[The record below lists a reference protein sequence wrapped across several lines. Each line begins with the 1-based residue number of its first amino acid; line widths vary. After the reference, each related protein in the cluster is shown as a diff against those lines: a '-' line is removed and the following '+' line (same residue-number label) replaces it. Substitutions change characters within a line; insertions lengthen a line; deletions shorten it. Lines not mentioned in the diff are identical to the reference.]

1 MSQDNVTWVEF
12 DDAPDA
18 QDREAWRAYKAAV
31 NEALEQLRDMPQWQK
46 RRNTIW
52 HLAWAEVTTGATAAQ
67 VFKRRDCVS
76 KSAYYNPDKDWYHND
91 LFREVLTAVTRL
103 TRAYVENKNARRLAH
118 REEQIREMEYGA
130 AMALGEKVEQMLR
143 FPVEKVIEETEEE
156 DEDGRRIIRR
166 VLKPAD
172 WKFRDTAAL
181 MDTASK
187 LGRRSLGMDSDRVR
201 ITWHDEIADLLR
213 RGEVQPDDVAEEL
226 GAELAAQIFK
236 RAGIGSGGR

>member
-1 MSQDNVTWVEF
+1 MSEVVNWVEF
-12 DDAPDA
+12 DDAPEA
-18 QDREAWRAYKAAV
+18 QDKDAWRAYLTAV
-31 NEALEQLRDMPQWQK
+31 DAELARLRDMPQWQK

-67 VFKRRDCVS
+67 VLKRRDCVS
-76 KSAYYNPDKDWYHND
+76 KSAYYNPDKDWYHNE

-118 REEQIREMEYGA
+118 REEQIREMEFGA

-143 FPVEKVIEETEEE
+143 FPVERVIEETEEV
-156 DEDGRRIIRR
+156 DEDGRRVIRR

-172 WKFRDTAAL
+172 WKFRDTAVL

-187 LGRRSLGMDSDRVR
+187 LGRRSLEMDSDRVR

-213 RGEVQPDDVAEEL
+213 RGEVQPADVEEEL
-226 GAELAAQIFK
+226 GAELAQQIFK

>member
-1 MSQDNVTWVEF
+1 VSTDVTWVEF
-12 DDAPDA
+12 DDTPDA
-18 QDREAWRAYKAAV
+18 QDREAWRVYKASV
-31 NEALEQLRDMPQWQK
+31 NEALERLRDMPQWQK

-67 VFKRRDCVS
+67 VLKRRDCIS
-76 KSAYYNPDKDWYHND
+76 KSAYYNPDKGWYHND
-91 LFREVLTAVTRL
+91 LFREVLTAVIRL

-143 FPVEKVIEETEEE
+143 FPVEKVIEETEEV
-156 DEDGRRIIRR
+156 DEDGRRVIRR

-172 WKFRDTAAL
+172 WKLRDTAVL

-187 LGRRSLGMDSDRVR
+187 LGRRSLEMDSDRVR

-226 GAELAAQIFK
+226 GEELAAQIFR
-236 RAGIGSGGR
+236 RAGIGSGR